1 MQVKGKHKLH
11 ASKLINVLSQ
21 PHKLEEL
28 HMREKQEII
37 TLKNRQ

>member
-21 PHKLEEL
+21 LHKLEEL
-28 HMREKQEII
+28 HMQEK
-37 TLKNRQ
+37 KK